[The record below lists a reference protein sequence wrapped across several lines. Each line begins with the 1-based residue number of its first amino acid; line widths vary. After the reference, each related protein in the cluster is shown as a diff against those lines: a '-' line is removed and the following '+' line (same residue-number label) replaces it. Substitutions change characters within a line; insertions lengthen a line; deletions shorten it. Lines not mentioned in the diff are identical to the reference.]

1 MKLFVYSIDPQGRRW
16 LPNAQQRVR
25 AVLRRLASV
34 VQRVELRLDD
44 TNGPL
49 PGVDKRCQVEARL
62 PDGATLR
69 ADATSR
75 SWGEAVELA
84 TAQLRRRVLDALSAA
99 SATLGP
105 RARVQWAP
113 AQGGPRETRTRPGGQ
128 RWR

>member
-1 MKLFVYSIDPQGRRW
+1 MKLFAYSIDPQGRRW
-16 LPNAQQRVR
+16 LPNAQQRMR

-34 VQRVELRLDD
+34 VQRVEMRLDD

-49 PGVDKRCQVEARL
+49 PGVDKRCQIEARL
-62 PDGATLR
+62 PGGGTLR

-84 TAQLRRRVLDALSAA
+84 AAQLRRRLLDTLRDA
-99 SATLGP
+99 SAPLGQRGRPLLASAEDGP
-105 RARVQWAP
+105 RA
-113 AQGGPRETRTRPGGQ
+113 TRTRPGGQ